1 MFKRQL
7 DTPSISIQNTE
18 ENKPVCKV
26 AFYMDYEGNIE
37 IDLDWPPEMDDVKLW
52 ASNYSALISVINYG
66 GFKGDIVKLL
76 LQVKE
81 DKEEENTL
89 SRKFISYTLNRL
101 SEAEKITALNS
112 DKPVISPRKA
122 FIYQNKA

>member
-1 MFKRQL
+1 MFKKQS
-7 DTPSISIQNTE
+7 DTHNVDINHTE

-101 SEAEKITALNS
+101 PEAEKITALNS

>member
-1 MFKRQL
+1 VFKRQL
-7 DTPSISIQNTE
+7 DTPSISMQNTE

-26 AFYMDYEGNIE
+26 AFYMDHEGNIE